1 MTPLAIQDVNVRIK
15 GAFYTY
21 TGYNLYLFAGM
32 DLSSNHL
39 EGQIPHSIGNL
50 TSLKSL
56 NLSFN
61 HLTGLIPTTLSGL
74 QSIESLDLSHNELEG
89 SIPSE
94 LLQLS
99 SLEIFSVAYNRLEGC
114 TPPLKGQFH
123 TFDRSSYE
131 GNANLHGPPLDGSCN
146 SKSSDPLK
154 HGDDNVYKDEG
165 ILYGLILSSFVTF
178 FLITFSVLL
187 YSRSYDRIFLWF

>member
-1 MTPLAIQDVNVRIK
+1 MTPLAIQDANVRIK

-21 TGYNLYLFAGM
+21 MGYNLYLLVGM

-39 EGQIPHSIGNL
+39 EGQIPHSIGDL
-50 TSLKSL
+50 ASLKSL

-94 LLQLS
+94 LLELS
-99 SLEIFSVAYNRLEGC
+99 SLETFSVAYNRLKGC
-114 TPPLKGQFH
+114 TPPLKDQFS
-123 TFDRSSYE
+123 TSIEVLMRAMQTYM
-131 GNANLHGPPLDGSCN
+131 
-146 SKSSDPLK
+146 
-154 HGDDNVYKDEG
+154 
-165 ILYGLILSSFVTF
+165 GLL
-178 FLITFSVLL
+178 
-187 YSRSYDRIFLWF
+187 